1 MKYFYYLNKGCF
13 LLVLLCLFGAC
24 GQHND
29 DTCDSDE
36 HNHEKEKKEEAHASG
51 EIVFEAAHAKEAG
64 LQIEVAKRAS
74 FASALKVSGQL
85 SASPGSEVTVVAAA
99 NGVVAFPSTTWTEGS
114 AIQKGKVLALLSSR
128 NLMEGDLV
136 QKVRVDYETAQKE
149 LARAETLAK
158 DRLVSQKELE
168 QVQLRYTTARTA
180 YEGLSSKISSQ
191 GIQVV
196 APIAGF
202 VKQRLVA
209 AGEYVSM
216 GQPLAVLTQTR
227 RLQLIAQVGE
237 SDYTRLAQVTSAH
250 FRTASSPDVN
260 RLSDLEGKLISIGKN
275 VSEGA
280 YYIPITFEFNNV
292 GAFVPGSFAEIWL
305 LEAEKE
311 NVFSVPLSALTEE
324 QGLFFVYIQLDKDCY
339 RKQEVKIGHDNGLRV
354 EILSGLKEGNRVV
367 THGATQVKLASY
379 ANALPAGHNH
389 SH

>member
-1 MKYFYYLNKGCF
+1 MALLCF
-13 LLVLLCLFGAC
+13 LGAC
-24 GQHND
+24 GQHKEE
-29 DTCDSDE
+29 TCDGDD
-36 HNHEKEKKEEAHASG
+36 HNHEKEKKEEASSSG

-64 LQIEVAKRAS
+64 LQIEVVKRGN
-74 FASALKVSGQL
+74 FASALKVSGEL

-114 AIQKGKVLALLSSR
+114 AVEKGKVLALLSSR
-128 NLMEGDLV
+128 DLMEGDLAE
-136 QKVRVDYETAQKE
+136 KARIDYETVQKE
-149 LARAETLAK
+149 LARAESLAQ

-168 QVQLRYTTARTA
+168 QVRLRYTNARTT

-191 GIQVV
+191 GIKVV
-196 APIAGF
+196 APITGF
-202 VKQRLVA
+202 IKQRLVA

-216 GQPLAVLTQTR
+216 GQPIAVLTQTR
-227 RLQLIAQVGE
+227 RLQLIAQAGE
-237 SDYTRLAQVTSAH
+237 ADYNRLAQVTSAH
-250 FRTASSPDVN
+250 FRTSSSQNVN
-260 RLSDLEGKLISIGKN
+260 RLNELDGKLISIGKN